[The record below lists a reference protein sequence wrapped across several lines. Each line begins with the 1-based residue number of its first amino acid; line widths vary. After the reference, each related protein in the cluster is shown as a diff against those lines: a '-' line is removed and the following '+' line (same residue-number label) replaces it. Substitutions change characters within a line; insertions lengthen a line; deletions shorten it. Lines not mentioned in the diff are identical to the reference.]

1 MLKNKKVFVTGG
13 AGVIGLQLVNELYKM
28 GAIILVGD
36 LKPRPKSFYYDI
48 KYLEGDLND
57 LNLEDLNK
65 FSPEYVFHLAASFER
80 LDETPQ
86 HYNENWN
93 NNIKL
98 SHHIISI
105 CMNTK
110 SIKKLVF
117 ASSYLV
123 YDERKYLGKSP
134 LSSYKIS
141 EKDDINPRN
150 LTGLSKLYTER
161 EIEFVVDRDFNTLF
175 DFIHARIFRVYGQG
189 SGDVISRWINHIL
202 MSETI
207 LTYNINNSYDFIR
220 AEDVAKILIELSYKT
235 SGVFNVGTGES
246 TSIHK
251 VLEILKRIH
260 DAPIH
265 TMVGVDSD
273 QSENSSCDTTKIQS
287 ALNYNFDL
295 KIEDGIKKL
304 YDFYKFNANGKN

>member
-1 MLKNKKVFVTGG
+1 MLKNNKVFVTGG
-13 AGVIGLQLVNELYKM
+13 AGVIGLQLVNELYRI

-36 LKPRPKSFYYDI
+36 LKPRPKSFSADI
-48 KYLEGDLND
+48 EYLEGDLND
-57 LNLEDLNK
+57 LNLEDLNE

-86 HYNENWN
+86 HFNENWN

-110 SIKKLVF
+110 SIKKLIF

-134 LSSYKIS
+134 GNSYKIS
-141 EKDDINPRN
+141 EKEDINPRN

-161 EIEFVVDRDFNTLF
+161 EIEFVVNKDLDGLF

-189 SGDVISRWINHIL
+189 SGDVISRWINQVL
-202 MSETI
+202 MSEPI
-207 LTYNINNSYDFIR
+207 LTYNLNNSYDFIR
-220 AEDVAKILIELSYKT
+220 AEDVAKILLELSSK
-235 SGVFNVGTGES
+235 SHGVFNVGTGES

-251 VLEILKRIH
+251 VLNILKTIH
-260 DAPIH
+260 DASIN
-265 TMVGVDSD
+265 TIDGVDSD
-273 QSENSSCDTTKIQS
+273 HSENSVCDTTKTQNT
-287 ALNYNFDL
+287 LGYNFDINL
-295 KIEDGIKKL
+295 EQGIKQL
-304 YDFYKFNANGKN
+304 YDYYKSIINGES